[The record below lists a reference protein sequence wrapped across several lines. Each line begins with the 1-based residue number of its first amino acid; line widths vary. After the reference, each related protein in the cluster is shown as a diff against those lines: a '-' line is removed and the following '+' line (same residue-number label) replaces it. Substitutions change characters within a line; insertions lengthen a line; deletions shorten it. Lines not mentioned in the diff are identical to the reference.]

1 MNEEFI
7 IRKLLKSK
15 IKGVDNYKHNGS
27 TWLIFTSEKKWVIEL
42 TKEGTLWYNHFFFKQ
57 IFDFVGLDVVENQ
70 HYITKWV
77 EDTIQNGVNHLRHR
91 KGADD
96 SRAENIIQNGV
107 KETHLAMNNYSEDI
121 EDTIQNGVKDIK
133 NCGWSNQGG
142 AEDAIQN
149 GVKYTRSVAQQRPG
163 NVEHTIQ
170 NGVKYTSWDP
180 TGKKSLVEDTIQN
193 GVKETK
199 HNPFEDGLAMEE
211 AIQNGVKYTGGIG
224 NPMWMGGR
232 VEDTIQNGVKKTYSD
247 KIPHKYDWSNQ
258 FTEEIDDIIQ
268 NGVKHT
274 EKSLKID
281 GSCVIEDV
289 IKEGVK
295 HTEYGDWLDGDERF
309 DDIIENGVKECIPSR
324 TPLYNPMDFSV
335 QYRENHRLDDVAS
348 VLEKGIKEVQPL
360 PSQEGNMD
368 YSNYYYRQGVSTKP
382 HTQYVNDVITN
393 GIKKTKAMD
402 EWVNTDRIVDGV
414 IERGEK
420 C

>member
-7 IRKLLKSK
+7 IKKLLKSK
-15 IKGVDNYKHNGS
+15 IKGVENYKHNGS

-77 EDTIQNGVNHLRHR
+77 EDNVI
-91 KGADD
+91 
-96 SRAENIIQNGV
+96 
-107 KETHLAMNNYSEDI
+107 
-121 EDTIQNGVKDIK
+121 NGVKDIK

-193 GVKETK
+193 GVKDTSYVLYD
-199 HNPFEDGLAMEE
+199 HS
-211 AIQNGVKYTGGIG
+211 Y
-224 NPMWMGGR
+224 R
-232 VEDTIQNGVKKTYSD
+232 VEDTIQNGVIHTKVSKKVRHFSVEDT
-247 KIPHKYDWSNQ
+247 
-258 FTEEIDDIIQ
+258 IQ
-268 NGVKHT
+268 N
-274 EKSLKID
+274 
-281 GSCVIEDV
+281 
-289 IKEGVK
+289 GVK

-309 DDIIENGVKECIPSR
+309 DDIIDN
-324 TPLYNPMDFSV
+324 
-335 QYRENHRLDDVAS
+335 
-348 VLEKGIKEVQPL
+348 GIKETTPGGYLGSIEMKGKIVHQLESPK
-360 PSQEGNMD
+360 QNNEVED
-368 YSNYYYRQGVSTKP
+368 VIQQGV
-382 HTQYVNDVITN
+382 
-393 GIKKTKAMD
+393 KKTNWRKVD
-402 EWVNTDRIVDGV
+402 NHPTFTDNV